1 MNLLLQHAKR
11 QIGAWG
17 RARLRKS
24 GFSLERL
31 PENVAPGLE
40 ACLRDQ
46 LGPLPAGAAVLY
58 HGVNRLVLEHLRT
71 ASVRRTP
78 DLPASGTLALAIV
91 DLAPGEAFAWPRLKA
106 LLGEIGRVLVRFPAT
121 GAAMLP
127 RIAAE
132 WERIGW
138 RIIDVPEYPRNAR
151 PAEAIE
157 RIAVLLAP
165 AGAPAPSGPAATR
178 VDELLTWLG
187 GPLAGWTPARRLAG
201 PTAGTGW
208 DAVLNPGALARQDGT
223 LLLCRVDDATW
234 TEMRRDE
241 AVFMRRC
248 PPRLLDLDPSGTV
261 RTTRSATWSEAPP
274 ASTHRL
280 EDFRLFTHAGWIL
293 SNHAILRLP
302 APARAGH
309 RVELDRLET
318 RVGFSVLDPV
328 RAELRFLGEPRL
340 PRTLGRTEKN
350 WVCFSRD
357 GELYLLYSPAP
368 YLLYRCTDW
377 ERLEF
382 KAQLEVDWHLPASSP
397 ELPPLRNS
405 INPVPYDEGHW
416 LHIVHRVYEGKRYA
430 FWPVLISRQTL
441 RPVRSTRQPIACGA
455 WSGGDGLL
463 YLSAAVAASET
474 IELYFGAEDCATGN
488 TRVSRRDLDAAWQAV
503 ETRGKSF

>member
-1 MNLLLQHAKR
+1 MHLLLQQAKQR
-11 QIGAWG
+11 IGAWG
-17 RARLRKS
+17 RARLRKA

-31 PENVAPGLE
+31 PENAPTGPE
-40 ACLRDQ
+40 SCLRDQ
-46 LGPLPAGAAVLY
+46 LRALPAGAAVLY
-58 HGVNRLVLEHLRT
+58 HGLSRLVLEHLRT
-71 ASVRRTP
+71 AGVSWTP

-91 DLAPGEAFAWPRLKA
+91 DLVPGEAFAWSRLMA
-106 LLGEIGRVLVRFPAT
+106 LLGESGRLLVRFPVAC
-121 GAAMLP
+121 AALLP
-127 RIAAE
+127 GISAE
-132 WERIGW
+132 WERLGW
-138 RIIDVPEYPRNAR
+138 RIIDVPEFPRNAR
-151 PAEAIE
+151 PLEAIE
-157 RIAVLLAP
+157 RISVSLAP
-165 AGAPAPSGPAATR
+165 ASTPAPSGPAAKR

-201 PTAGTGW
+201 PTAGAAW
-208 DAVLNPGALARQDGT
+208 DAVLNPGALARPEGT
-223 LLLCRVDDATW
+223 LLLCRVEDATW

-248 PPRLLDLDPSGTV
+248 PPRLLDLDSSGTV
-261 RTTRSATWSEAPP
+261 RSTRPAIWTEAPP
-274 ASTHRL
+274 ATSHRL
-280 EDFRLFTHAGWIL
+280 EDFRLFTHAGRIL

-382 KAQLEVDWHLPASSP
+382 KAQLEVDWQLPASSP

-405 INPVPYDEGHW
+405 INPVPYDEDHW

-455 WSGGDGLL
+455 WSGGSDLL
-463 YLSAAVAASET
+463 YLSAAVAAPEI
-474 IELYFGAEDCATGN
+474 IELYFGAEDCATGH
-488 TRVSRRDLDAAWQAV
+488 TRLNRRELDAAWQAV
-503 ETRGKSF
+503 ETR

>member
-1 MNLLLQHAKR
+1 VNLQLR
-11 QIGAWG
+11 QPKQRIVAWA

-24 GFSLERL
+24 GFSFERL
-31 PENVAPGLE
+31 PPNDAPGLE

-46 LGPLPAGAAVLY
+46 LAALPAGAAVLY
-58 HGVNRLVLEHLRT
+58 HGVSRLVLEHLR
-71 ASVRRTP
+71 AAGVSWTP
-78 DLPASGTLALAIV
+78 DLPASGILGLAIV
-91 DLAPGEAFAWPRLKA
+91 DLAPGEAFAWSRLTA
-106 LLGEIGRVLVRFPAT
+106 LLGESGRLLVRFPAT
-121 GAAMLP
+121 GAALLP
-127 RIAAE
+127 GISAE
-132 WERIGW
+132 WERLGW

-151 PAEAIE
+151 PLEAIE

-165 AGAPAPSGPAATR
+165 ANTPTPNGPAAKR
-178 VDELLTWLG
+178 VDELRTWLG

-201 PTAGTGW
+201 PTAGGAW
-208 DAVLNPGALARQDGT
+208 DAVLNPGALPRPEGT
-223 LLLCRVDDATW
+223 LLLCRVEDATW

-261 RTTRSATWSEAPP
+261 RSTRPAIWTEAPP

-280 EDFRLFTHAGWIL
+280 EDFRLFTHAGRIL
-293 SNHAILRLP
+293 SNHSILRLP
-302 APARAGH
+302 GPTRPGH
-309 RVELDRLET
+309 PVEPDQLET
-318 RVGFSVLDPV
+318 RVGFSVLDPL

-368 YLLYRCTDW
+368 YRLYRCTDW

-382 KAQLEVDWHLPASSP
+382 SAQLEADWILPGSSP
-397 ELPPLRNS
+397 DLPPLRNS
-405 INPVPYDEGHW
+405 INPVPYDEDLW
-416 LHIVHRVYEGKRYA
+416 LHIVHRVYDGKRYA

-463 YLSAAVAASET
+463 YLSAAVAGSEF
-474 IELYFGAEDCATGN
+474 IELYSGLEDCATGL
-488 TRVSRRDLDAAWQAV
+488 TRVSRRTLDAAWCEV
-503 ETRGKSF
+503 